1 MKKIITNPL
10 MEMISL
16 KSREA
21 RLALEYQIAKWDEM
35 SEEERIE
42 IVNYIRLLRRE
53 IKDLL
58 GKINRY
64 DSPGRYNKP

>member
-1 MKKIITNPL
+1 
-10 MEMISL
+10 
-16 KSREA
+16 
-21 RLALEYQIAKWDEM
+21 M

-58 GKINRY
+58 AKINRY